1 MEEGVEGVRLAV
13 GRLELAFHRQ
23 GDRWGHEVTLGGRI
37 LLRSVEGAAADGD
50 PRWPRSPVLTEVMIV
65 EVAGGAAV
73 VGVGLA
79 GRSHFSAAFRADPR
93 RADTLV
99 CELACRIQE
108 RPEWLGSTYEDP
120 DAVTATV
127 AAATAEPPATVRWSY
142 RVGPAGIEVP
152 PP

>member
-1 MEEGVEGVRLAV
+1 MDEGTEGVRLVV
-13 GRLELAFHRQ
+13 GRLQLAFHRR
-23 GDRWGHEVTLGGRI
+23 GDRWGHEVVVGGRV
-37 LLRSVEGAAADGD
+37 LLRSVEGVAADGD
-50 PRWPRSPVLTEVMIV
+50 PRWPRSPVLTEVTTV
-65 EVAGGAAV
+65 EVAGGPAV

-108 RPEWLGSTYEDP
+108 RPEWLGSTYLAP

-127 AAATAEPPATVRWSY
+127 AAAAAEPPATVRWSY
-142 RVGPAGIEVP
+142 AIGPAGIEVP